1 MASTTKIMTAIV
13 ALENG
18 DMNDYIK
25 VSKSF
30 RDRDLL
36 FGWKKMKSLL

>member
-13 ALENG
+13 ALRM

-25 VSKSF
+25 VSKSSEIG
-30 RDRDLL
+30 DLL